1 MENILKILDN
11 EHLVRDVK
19 TNAVLNTDLS
29 SLEKY
34 KAKREREKKVSS
46 TINEIENMKDEI
58 KEIKS
63 LLYQLLKE
71 KNK

>member
-1 MENILKILDN
+1 MESKLKILDN

-34 KAKREREKKVSS
+34 RTKREREKKVSS
-46 TINEIENMKDEI
+46 AITELDNMKDEI

>member
-1 MENILKILDN
+1 MESKLKILEN

-34 KAKREREKKVSS
+34 RAKREREKKVSS
-46 TINEIENMKDEI
+46 TITELDNMKDEI

>member
-1 MENILKILDN
+1 MESILKILDN